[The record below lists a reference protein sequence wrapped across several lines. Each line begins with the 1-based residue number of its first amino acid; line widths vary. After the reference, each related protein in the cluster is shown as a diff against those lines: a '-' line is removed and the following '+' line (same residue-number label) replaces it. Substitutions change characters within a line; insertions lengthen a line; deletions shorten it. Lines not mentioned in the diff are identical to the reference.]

1 MKIADSFQT
10 RIATVLIL
18 LLLLVVG
25 SLYFAVQVAT
35 GAAVK
40 QQAVAQLGVGARVFE
55 RLLDTRGRQL
65 RDALQVLSADF
76 GFKDA
81 VASDDSATIRS
92 VLANHGARISASEV
106 LLLGLDGRVLVSS
119 VEGFAAGSPFRY
131 SQPLLQ
137 ARQRGQSNLIVALNG
152 EPHLLVEAPVLA
164 PLPIARVVMGFRMDQ
179 AFAREL
185 RELTNLEVSFIAFDQ
200 GRQGP
205 LVTTLNAEQGAG
217 MRALSTP
224 ATSAGGLEDLD
235 FAGQHYLTKQLPL
248 AEAGDY
254 QVQAFLHS
262 SLNQA
267 MQAFAPLDQN
277 ILLIAVGALLA
288 SLIGALLLARNVSQP
303 VRELARVA
311 ERVGQGDYQAVPAV
325 QRRDE
330 LGLLA
335 QALTRMQA
343 GIAERERQLAHN
355 ALHDSLTGLPN
366 RTLLLERL
374 GSAIAAGRP
383 VALLYLGIGNFQ
395 SINEHY
401 GAASSDQVLQQLSQR
416 LQGSLRPG
424 DSLARLLAD
433 EFLLLLEHADSDSA
447 VAIADR
453 LQQGL
458 AQPLRIVNVE
468 MKLDC
473 RIGIAAY
480 PLDGETAEELVRRAG
495 IAMHDA
501 AQLPGRL
508 QVYQQGRDDAHQ
520 RQVNLIRDLRR
531 APGNGELQLHYQAK
545 LSLSSGRVEQA
556 EALLRWQHPQY
567 GMVSPGEFI
576 PLAERTGSIQA
587 LTAWV
592 IEEALRQLQ
601 VWAERGLRLQLSLNI
616 SADDLHDLHL
626 AARVGKLL
634 QQYRVP
640 AEQLIFEITESA
652 VMGNPEQALTILQQL
667 RGLGISLS
675 VDDFGTGYS
684 SLSQLKRM
692 PVQELKID
700 QSFVRDLDEASEDAV
715 IVRST
720 IDMSHSLGLKVV
732 AEGVE
737 YERSL
742 RLLERWGCDTVQGY
756 LISRPL
762 SAEAFETWHGQP
774 LNPLLLRETER

>member
-1 MKIADSFQT
+1 MKIADSFQA
-10 RIATVLIL
+10 RIASVLIL
-18 LLLLVVG
+18 LLLVVVG

-55 RLLDTRGRQL
+55 RLLDTRGGQL

-106 LLLGLDGRVLVSS
+106 LLLGLDGNVLVST
-119 VEGFAAGSPFRY
+119 VKGFAAGSPFRY
-131 SQPLLQ
+131 SQQLQ
-137 ARQRGQSNLIVALNG
+137 LARKLGQAYLIVALDG
-152 EPHLLVEAPVLA
+152 EAHLLVEAPVLA
-164 PLPIARVVMGFRMDQ
+164 PLPIARVVMGFRIDQ

-185 RELTNLEVSFIAFDQ
+185 RELTNLEVSFIAFEQ

-205 LVTTLNAEQGAG
+205 LVTTLNTEQDAD
-217 MRALSTP
+217 MRALSAPTI
-224 ATSAGGLEDLD
+224 SADGLDDLD
-235 FAGQHYLTKQLPL
+235 FAGQHYLTRQLPL
-248 AEAGDY
+248 VETADY
-254 QVQAFLHS
+254 KVQAFLHS

-267 MQAFAPLDQN
+267 MQVFAPLDKN
-277 ILLIAVGALLA
+277 ILLIALGALLA
-288 SLIGALLLARNVSQP
+288 SLAGALLLARNVSQP
-303 VRELARVA
+303 VRELALMA

-335 QALTRMQA
+335 QALSRMQA

-355 ALHDSLTGLPN
+355 ALHDDLTGLPN

-374 GSAIAAGRP
+374 GSAIGAGRP

-433 EFLLLLEHADSDSA
+433 EFLLLLEQADSDSA

-453 LQQGL
+453 LQQQL
-458 AQPLRIVNVE
+458 AQPLRVVNVE
-468 MKLDC
+468 MSLDC
-473 RIGIAAY
+473 RIGIVAY

-501 AQLPGRL
+501 GQLPGRL
-508 QVYQQGRDDAHQ
+508 QVYQHGRDDAHQ

-531 APGNGELQLHYQAK
+531 APGNGELQLHYQPK
-545 LSLSSGRVEQA
+545 LNLRSGQVEQA
-556 EALLRWQHPQY
+556 EALLRWLHPQY

-576 PLAERTGSIQA
+576 PLAERTGSIQT

-592 IEEALRQLQ
+592 VEEALRQLQ
-601 VWAERGLRLQLSLNI
+601 VWAARGLRLQLSLNI
-616 SADDLHDLHL
+616 AADDLHDLHL
-626 AARVGKLL
+626 AQWVGQLL
-634 QQYRVP
+634 EQYAVP

-652 VMGNPEQALTILQQL
+652 VIVNPEQALLILQQL
-667 RGLGISLS
+667 RELGISLS

-700 QSFVRDLDEASEDAV
+700 QSFIRDLDETSEDAV

-720 IDMSHSLGLKVV
+720 IEMSHSLGLKVV

-737 YERSL
+737 YEPSL

-756 LISRPL
+756 FISRPL
-762 SAEAFETWHGQP
+762 SAEAFELWHGQP
-774 LNPLLLRETER
+774 LNPLLLAESLR